1 MDDQEVYKVLE
12 LKFGQRGLKLLLWV
26 GCCGE
31 FPMSLLVRYPG
42 YYDYN
47 RRIVTSLVREGYL
60 KERKFRDYDN
70 HVVRSLSLTKKGI
83 EHIQAESPAH
93 AELILSHEL
102 SPASGQGDWKKT
114 LRLHRSA
121 ACFLAAHQAGAYW
134 NPGEEKDVRSRTQLT
149 YYGAYEFHTRYPLW
163 NGQQGFQSFRHYGEM
178 EQDLCSVLP
187 GRSQY
192 ALGRSIGG
200 VFSGSGTILADW
212 TGTVFRREYP
222 DRQ

>member
-1 MDDQEVYKVLE
+1 MLE
-12 LKFGQRGLKLLLWV
+12 LKFGQRGLKLLFLI
-26 GCCGE
+26 GFCGE
-31 FPMSLLVRYPG
+31 FPMSLLARYSG

-60 KERKFRDYDN
+60 KERKFRDYEE

-93 AELILSHEL
+93 AEVILSHEL

-134 NPGEEKDVRSRTQLT
+134 VPGEEKDVRSRTQLT
-149 YYGAYEFHTRYPLW
+149 YYGAPGGRP
-163 NGQQGFQSFRHYGEM
+163 QEM
-178 EQDLCSVLP
+178 RPPFC
-187 GRSQY
+187 
-192 ALGRSIGG
+192 
-200 VFSGSGTILADW
+200 
-212 TGTVFRREYP
+212 
-222 DRQ
+222 

>member
-1 MDDQEVYKVLE
+1 MLE

-60 KERKFRDYDN
+60 KERKFRDYDD
-70 HVVRSLSLTKKGI
+70 HVVRSLSLTKKGM
-83 EHIQAESPAH
+83 EHIQAEAPAH

-114 LRLHRSA
+114 LRLHRS
-121 ACFLAAHQAGAYW
+121 
-134 NPGEEKDVRSRTQLT
+134 EI
-149 YYGAYEFHTRYPLW
+149 
-163 NGQQGFQSFRHYGEM
+163 
-178 EQDLCSVLP
+178 
-187 GRSQY
+187 GRASC
-192 ALGRSIGG
+192 
-200 VFSGSGTILADW
+200 
-212 TGTVFRREYP
+212 RE
-222 DRQ
+222 RV

>member
-1 MDDQEVYKVLE
+1 MLE
-12 LKFGQRGLKLLLWV
+12 LKFGQRGLKLLFLV
-26 GCCGE
+26 GFCGE
-31 FPMSLLVRYPG
+31 FPMSLLARYPG

-70 HVVRSLSLTKKGI
+70 HVVRSLSLTKKGM

-93 AELILSHEL
+93 AEVILSHEL

-134 NPGEEKDVRSRTQLT
+134 VPG
-149 YYGAYEFHTRYPLW
+149 
-163 NGQQGFQSFRHYGEM
+163 
-178 EQDLCSVLP
+178 
-187 GRSQY
+187 
-192 ALGRSIGG
+192 
-200 VFSGSGTILADW
+200 
-212 TGTVFRREYP
+212 
-222 DRQ
+222 